1 MNGNVKIYASVLET
15 GKDERME
22 AYGSFAKVYDLFMD
36 NVPYERWGEHLQS
49 LLKRVWR
56 GTGTGG
62 GAGMRHRAHDQ
73 DPGRGRV

>member
-1 MNGNVKIYASVLET
+1 MNGNVKIYASVLDT

-49 LLKRVWR
+49 LLKQYLSLI
-56 GTGTGG
+56 
-62 GAGMRHRAHDQ
+62 HI
-73 DPGRGRV
+73 